1 VSWCEAT
8 GRDDVALRI
17 VVLLENFWTN
27 SAPTEGLR
35 WLDRLLPRAQVPRQL
50 RAQALRVVGSAAAMA
65 GDDERAEHA
74 SAESLAEARA
84 IGDELA
90 AAIALHR
97 VAVAALKRQDR
108 DSARHL
114 AEESL
119 ALAVRLS
126 FPKLELQ
133 ALGTLGDIRWAD
145 GDHEAAIELLLRS
158 AELAEQVDFAWWRA
172 GVLLSLAEHG
182 AELEWL
188 GAAERWAQQGV
199 EIGRSIRGRLLLVEG
214 LAVLAGIAR
223 RRGALARAGLLWG
236 AVEAE
241 EVRAPLGAW
250 DGYRAE
256 FAAGVVCLDES
267 FAAGRAEG
275 RKLTLD
281 AAIEHAL
288 GAIE

>member
-1 VSWCEAT
+1 
-8 GRDDVALRI
+8 
-17 VVLLENFWTN
+17 
-27 SAPTEGLR
+27 
-35 WLDRLLPRAQVPRQL
+35 
-50 RAQALRVVGSAAAMA
+50 
-65 GDDERAEHA
+65 
-74 SAESLAEARA
+74 
-84 IGDELA
+84 
-90 AAIALHR
+90 
-97 VAVAALKRQDR
+97 
-108 DSARHL
+108 
-114 AEESL
+114 
-119 ALAVRLS
+119 
-126 FPKLELQ
+126 
-133 ALGTLGDIRWAD
+133 
-145 GDHEAAIELLLRS
+145 
-158 AELAEQVDFAWWRA
+158 
-172 GVLLSLAEHG
+172 VLLSLAEHG